1 MDQFNDYLASEGFIN
16 HHNLMFQHSADLE
29 ASLLESFAEEVLD
42 LTHDTSAPQD
52 SSIMCFPPFNSSLSL
67 PTFDD
72 SHSAFFVEPFQ
83 QVVVGA
89 GIPNDF
95 QMPSSSFP
103 FTHQPFQPLYHH
115 HHQQTQ
121 HQQYQEQSL
130 GFNSVSPSPSLES
143 PYSSLHG
150 YSSSTPP
157 HTPTCLPL
165 SIVAPSST
173 SMFYLDTHC
182 VRSSPAPLESSTT
195 TTTAAAATTVK
206 ITIPS
211 TRSMHF
217 SPLPTPVQKS
227 PLSSFISTT
236 TQLFAAE
243 KRAASPF
250 EESPCSESVEPASPS
265 ESLPEITLP
274 STTTTSTRKPKQS
287 KSASTHSDSVY
298 SPRKSSTTSKRSS
311 TQQRSNATGITMGV
325 KKRHILKERETKMLN
340 EVFESTRFLQASQ
353 AAELAAKMGMT
364 VTQIRIWF
372 QNKRAFVKRQSSALS
387 LQSDD

>member
-16 HHNLMFQHSADLE
+16 HHNLMFQHSVDLE
-29 ASLLESFAEEVLD
+29 ASLLDSFAEEVLD

-52 SSIMCFPPFNSSLSL
+52 NTMMCFPPFNSSLSL

-83 QVVVGA
+83 PVIVGA

-95 QMPSSSFP
+95 QMPSSFP
-103 FTHQPFQPLYHH
+103 FSHQPFQPLYHH
-115 HHQQTQ
+115 QQTHH
-121 HQQYQEQSL
+121 HQQYQEQ

-182 VRSSPAPLESSTT
+182 VRSSPAPLESTT
-195 TTTAAAATTVK
+195 TTTAVQPVK

-217 SPLPTPVQKS
+217 SPLPTPVQRS

-236 TQLFAAE
+236 QLLATE

-250 EESPCSESVEPASPS
+250 VESPRCESVEPASPS
-265 ESLPEITLP
+265 SASLPEITLP
-274 STTTTSTRKPKQS
+274 STTTTTTTSTRKPKPS

-311 TQQRSNATGITMGV
+311 TQQSSSNATAAGSTMGV

-372 QNKRAFVKRQSSALS
+372 QNKRAFVKRQSSALT

>member
-1 MDQFNDYLASEGFIN
+1 MDTFNDYLANEGFM
-16 HHNLMFQHSADLE
+16 NLQHSVDLE

-42 LTHDTSAPQD
+42 LTHDTNALQD
-52 SSIMCFPPFNSSLSL
+52 NTIMCFPPFNSSLSL
-67 PTFDD
+67 PKFDD

-83 QVVVGA
+83 PVVV

-95 QMPSSSFP
+95 QMPSSFP
-103 FTHQPFQPLYHH
+103 FSHQPFQPLYHH
-115 HHQQTQ
+115 QQTHHIH
-121 HQQYQEQSL
+121 HQQYQEQ

-143 PYSSLHG
+143 PYSLLHG

-173 SMFYLDTHC
+173 PMFYLDTHC
-182 VRSSPAPLESSTT
+182 VRSSPAPLES
-195 TTTAAAATTVK
+195 TTTATTAVQPVK

-217 SPLPTPVQKS
+217 SPLPTPVQRS
-227 PLSSFISTT
+227 PLSGFISTT
-236 TQLFAAE
+236 HLLATE
-243 KRAASPF
+243 KRDASPF
-250 EESPCSESVEPASPS
+250 VESPRCESVEPASPS
-265 ESLPEITLP
+265 ASLPEITLP
-274 STTTTSTRKPKQS
+274 STTTATTSTRKPKPS

-298 SPRKSSTTSKRSS
+298 SPRKSSTTSKRSL
-311 TQQRSNATGITMGV
+311 TQQSSNAAAAATSSSTMGV
-325 KKRHILKERETKMLN
+325 KKRHILKERETKLLN
-340 EVFESTRFLQASQ
+340 VVFESTRFLQASQ

>member
-1 MDQFNDYLASEGFIN
+1 MDQFNDYLASSEGFIN

-42 LTHDTSAPQD
+42 LTHDTSAAPQD
-52 SSIMCFPPFNSSLSL
+52 NSIMCFPPFNSSLSL

-115 HHQQTQ
+115 QQTH

-182 VRSSPAPLESSTT
+182 LRSSPAPLESTT
-195 TTTAAAATTVK
+195 TTSVQPVK

-217 SPLPTPVQKS
+217 SPLPTPVQRS
-227 PLSSFISTT
+227 PLSSFISTN
-236 TQLFAAE
+236 QLLATE

-250 EESPCSESVEPASPS
+250 EELSPCSESVEPASPS
-265 ESLPEITLP
+265 ASLPEISLP
-274 STTTTSTRKPKQS
+274 STTTTTTTTTRKPKQS

-311 TQQRSNATGITMGV
+311 TQQSSSNAAAGSTMGV

-372 QNKRAFVKRQSSALS
+372 QNKRAFVKRQSS
-387 LQSDD
+387 

>member
-1 MDQFNDYLASEGFIN
+1 MDTASFNDYLATESFIN
-16 HHNLMFQHSADLE
+16 THNLMFHHAADIE
-29 ASLLESFAEEVLD
+29 ASLLDSFAEEVLD
-42 LTHDTSAPQD
+42 LTHDNSTPQD
-52 SSIMCFPPFNSSLSL
+52 TMMCFPL
-67 PTFDD
+67 PTFDET
-72 SHSAFFVEPFQ
+72 HSAFFVEPFQ
-83 QVVVGA
+83 PVAVGA
-89 GIPNDF
+89 GIPTDF
-95 QMPSSSFP
+95 QMPSSFP
-103 FTHQPFQPLYHH
+103 FSVAHQPFQPLYH
-115 HHQQTQ
+115 QQTQ
-121 HQQYQEQSL
+121 HDHQQYHEPHH
-130 GFNSVSPSPSLES
+130 GFSSVSPSPSLES

-150 YSSSTPP
+150 YASSTPP

-173 SMFYLDTHC
+173 SMFYLDTQC
-182 VRSSPAPLESSTT
+182 LRSSPAPLESS
-195 TTTAAAATTVK
+195 AVQQQQQPVK

-211 TRSMHF
+211 TRSNMHF
-217 SPLPTPVQKS
+217 SPLPTPVQRS
-227 PLSSFISTT
+227 PLSSFISTSAHP
-236 TQLFAAE
+236 AAILGDDE

-250 EESPCSESVEPASPS
+250 IESPRCSESVEPASPS
-265 ESLPEITLP
+265 VSLPEIITVP

-287 KSASTHSDSVY
+287 KSASTNSDSVY

-311 TQQRSNATGITMGV
+311 TQQNSSSTGSSTMGV